1 MLKSKKLYRSLS
13 ILERKTRSLFMAQN
27 ETGEKKRYSFKDY
40 SAQVLKIEQ
49 ATNLINAAV
58 QEMPLCSARKSFEL
72 SVKNLYKKIQKIT
85 PEGKTIMT
93 DEEKEMLQK
102 FREGKI
108 TFTETTIAPIKEQTD
123 EVSIPETEVKIVKK
137 SKKH

>member
-1 MLKSKKLYRSLS
+1 
-13 ILERKTRSLFMAQN
+13 MAKN

-49 ATNLINAAV
+49 ATNLINVAV

-72 SVKNLYKKIQKIT
+72 SVKNLYKKIQRIT
-85 PEGKTIMT
+85 PEGKTIIT

-108 TFTETTIAPIKEQTD
+108 TFTETTVTPIKEQTN
-123 EVSIPETEVKIVKK
+123 EVSAPEAEVKIIKK